1 MKLFNGRGNMKENL
15 ISDEIIGAA
24 MEVHR
29 ELGGPG
35 LLESIYEEA
44 LAYELTLR
52 NIPVARQMSVPVR
65 YKRQALNKP
74 LVLDLLVG
82 EKVIVEIKAVEN
94 LNPVTHSQILTY
106 LRLTRMKLGLIIN
119 FGNKFL
125 KEGIHRVVNGLPE

>member
-1 MKLFNGRGNMKENL
+1 MKENL

>member
-1 MKLFNGRGNMKENL
+1 MEENV
-15 ISDEIIGAA
+15 ISGVVIGAA

-52 NIPVARQMSVPVR
+52 NIPVARQLSVPVM
-65 YKRQALNKP
+65 YKRQAMKKP
-74 LVLDLLVG
+74 LLLDLLVG
-82 EKVIVEIKAVEN
+82 EKVIVEIKAVES
-94 LNPVTHSQILTY
+94 LNPVARSQILTY
-106 LRLTRMKLGLIIN
+106 LRLTGMKLGLIIN

-125 KEGIHRVVNGLPE
+125 KEGINRVINGLPE

>member
-1 MKLFNGRGNMKENL
+1 MKENL
-15 ISDEIIGAA
+15 ISGEIIGAA

-74 LVLDLLVG
+74 LVPDLLVG

>member
-1 MKLFNGRGNMKENL
+1 
-15 ISDEIIGAA
+15 
-24 MEVHR
+24 
-29 ELGGPG
+29 
-35 LLESIYEEA
+35 
-44 LAYELTLR
+44 
-52 NIPVARQMSVPVR
+52 MSVPVR
-65 YKRQALNKP
+65 YKRQALNNP
-74 LVLDLLVG
+74 LVLYLLVG

>member
-15 ISDEIIGAA
+15 ISGEIIGAA
-24 MEVHR
+24 MEGHR